1 MPEDVSAPSVL
12 RVSNADPIGPRVD
25 VEYEQ
30 ETEPLSREML
40 KNW

>member
-1 MPEDVSAPSVL
+1 MSYL
-12 RVSNADPIGPRVD
+12 GRNQNTRADHSGPRVD
-25 VEYEQ
+25 VEYEM